1 MNNPPLHVILKSPIF
16 LTKRSKSMEG
26 MYSVPLSELIEK
38 MSLDNLT
45 PGIDTENIL
54 IKHIDVNR
62 PALQLAGFFD
72 YFDSERI
79 QVIGNVEHAYLK
91 RMDEDDGV
99 KVLAKLM
106 DYKIPCL
113 IFCRGIEVPEKLLEV
128 AVEKGVPVLWTDK
141 ATSAFMAEAIRYM
154 RHQLAPRISI
164 HGVFVDIYGEGVLI
178 MGESGIGKSEAA
190 LERIKR
196 GHRLVSDDVVEIK
209 KISEDTLVGTAPE
222 ITKHLI
228 ELRGIGIIDVRTLF
242 GFASVK
248 NFQNID
254 LIVKLMEWN
263 KDYEFDRLGLEEQYT
278 EILGVNLISHSIPI
292 RPGRN
297 LAIICEAAAVNNRQK
312 KMGYNAAKE
321 FYDRVTSNIMKNRD
335 I

>member
-1 MNNPPLHVILKSPIF
+1 
-16 LTKRSKSMEG
+16 MEG
-26 MYSVPLSELIEK
+26 MYSVPLSELIDK
-38 MSLDNLT
+38 MKLENLT
-45 PGIDTENIL
+45 PEIDAKNIL
-54 IKHIDVNR
+54 IKHVDVNR

-79 QVIGNVEHAYLK
+79 QVIGNVEHAFIKQLSEEE
-91 RMDEDDGV
+91 RR

-106 DYKIPCL
+106 EQKIPCL
-113 IFCRGIEVPEKLLEV
+113 IFCRNIDVEEELLSVAREKAVPILRTEKS
-128 AVEKGVPVLWTDK
+128 
-141 ATSAFMAEAIRYM
+141 TSDFMSETIRYM
-154 RHQLAPRISI
+154 RHSIAPRISI

-190 LERIKR
+190 LELIKR

-222 ITKHLI
+222 ITRHLI

-242 GFASVK
+242 GFASVRNK
-248 NFQNID
+248 QNID
-254 LIVKLMEWN
+254 LIVKLMEWD

-321 FYDRVTSNIMKNRD
+321 FYDRVTSNIMKNRE